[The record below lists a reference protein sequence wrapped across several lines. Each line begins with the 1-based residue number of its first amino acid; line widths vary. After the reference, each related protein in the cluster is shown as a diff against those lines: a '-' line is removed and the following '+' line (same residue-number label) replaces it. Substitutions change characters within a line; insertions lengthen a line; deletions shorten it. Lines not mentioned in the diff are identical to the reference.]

1 MSDWYN
7 PADGFGFEAEPSPE
21 GADRLRALLL
31 PEGGEICGASCPC
44 HGGVVCRLAPHAH
57 GDPVTRP
64 DGSMDTDT
72 HPHVGMNADQSLV
85 QWEHTGQHGPVLTEA
100 QVNEALAAARRA
112 HTYAVLDGIDLDVL
126 REMTQSN
133 LAIVED
139 HGSA

>member
-31 PEGGEICGASCPC
+31 PEE
-44 HGGVVCRLAPHAH
+44 